1 VDFYFSAVLL
11 GLAFC
16 SMGFGIYISLRIFN
30 IPDITTDGSYTLGAS
45 VTATL
50 LLKSVS
56 LPWIFLS
63 VIAAGSLAGAATG
76 LIHTRFKIQP
86 LLAGI
91 LVMTSLYSVNINVMG
106 RSNLP
111 LTGTPK
117 ITDVFSSIP
126 SSQTQWSLLL
136 IAVTLAMILFLSW
149 LLKTDFGI
157 SMRATG
163 NSEEMI
169 RSLGVNTQNMKV
181 IGLALANA
189 FTAVSG
195 FLVCQFQQFS
205 DINMGIGIVIF
216 GLGSVIVG
224 EALLSRMPM
233 QSIAVRLIGVVI
245 GCIIFRLIIAVALQL
260 GIDPNWLKLVT
271 AVIVLLVVGIPN
283 LRQVKLI

>member
-30 IPDITTDGSYTLGAS
+30 IPDITTDGSYTLGAA